1 MKNSK
6 RPLSPHL
13 QVYKPQLTSVLSI
26 SHRIAGAILSGVSI
40 IIPAGLYFFSFGEN
54 IFTEFLNFFN
64 HYFFKFILIFL
75 IFILSYHLFNGVRH
89 LLWDLGVGLEIKES
103 YLTGYLVIFLS
114 FASTFVLIFIFQIH
128 KGVW

>member
-114 FASTFVLIFIFQIH
+114 FASTFALIFIF
-128 KGVW
+128 

>member
-26 SHRIAGAILSGVSI
+26 SHRIAGVILSGVSI

-114 FASTFVLIFIFQIH
+114 FASTFALIFIFQIH

>member
-26 SHRIAGAILSGVSI
+26 SHRIAGVILSGISI
-40 IIPAGLYFFSFGEN
+40 IIPVSLYFFSFGEN

-114 FASTFVLIFIFQIH
+114 FASTFALIFIF
-128 KGVW
+128 

>member
-26 SHRIAGAILSGVSI
+26 SHRIAGVILSGVSI

-114 FASTFVLIFIFQIH
+114 FASTFALIFIF
-128 KGVW
+128 

>member
-1 MKNSK
+1 MKNSN

-26 SHRIAGAILSGVSI
+26 SHRIAGVILSGVSI

-114 FASTFVLIFIFQIH
+114 FASTFALIFIF
-128 KGVW
+128 

>member
-26 SHRIAGAILSGVSI
+26 SHRIAGVILSGISI
-40 IIPAGLYFFSFGEN
+40 IIPVSLYFFSFGEN
-54 IFTEFLNFFN
+54 TFTEFLNFFN

-114 FASTFVLIFIFQIH
+114 FASTFALIFIFQIH

>member
-1 MKNSK
+1 M
-6 RPLSPHL
+6 

-26 SHRIAGAILSGVSI
+26 SHRIAGVILSGVSI

-114 FASTFVLIFIFQIH
+114 FASTFALIFIF
-128 KGVW
+128 